1 MVFWSRD
8 TLFSHDYSFSLIM
21 ISLGKLISLHVIFE
35 TYDRLC
41 MMSRNSGPH
50 PLCVGKC
57 KEFEVKR

>member
-1 MVFWSRD
+1 
-8 TLFSHDYSFSLIM
+8 M